1 MPVGVDVVNSV
12 LYELRE
18 PMEAAFEQYSPLH
31 EALTKRGQVSSE
43 KARYVEGGV
52 AGGSSAQAVGE
63 YNGTEPLDT
72 NRTEVSYNWRI
83 ESHRLVTAISIPKK
97 EMVYTSGKAAA
108 VPLVKKYPEL
118 HIKGLAMDFDRFF
131 FTGVS
136 NGISVQTSELQGW
149 NTLNGQKQWTRGVL
163 GVEYGALRFEDPAS
177 QSVEFQDLARSNAY
191 KWVNGYA
198 ESTAAA
204 DVKKVL
210 KKEQRKASRFAMPI
224 PGGTK
229 GPDTIFCDDDT
240 YGIFEERQDSQ
251 VRITTVQQGMDNGKD
266 PATNFIMINTA
277 KLIAAQNLIL
287 TDFTG
292 DAAEG
297 ICMGLTM
304 ADIEWLWYQ
313 KPTLSDFQD
322 RIANADSVIAKYEMQ
337 GLLLFKR
344 LTTHFAVVGTARE

>member
-31 EALTKRGQVSSE
+31 EALNKRGQVSSE

-52 AGGSSAQAVGE
+52 ASGSSAQATGVF
-63 YNGTEPLDT
+63 NGTEPLDT
-72 NRTEVSYNWRI
+72 NRTEVSKNWRI
-83 ESHRLVTAISIPKK
+83 SPHRLVTAISIPKL
-97 EMVYTSGKAAA
+97 EMQFTSGKAAT

-163 GVEYGALRFEDPAS
+163 GVEYGALRFEDPSS
-177 QSVEFQDLARSNAY
+177 QTVEFQDLARSSSY
-191 KWVNGYA
+191 YWYNGYD

-204 DVKKVL
+204 DLLKVIR
-210 KKEQRKASRFAMPI
+210 KQQRIAARFALPI

-229 GPDTIFCDDDT
+229 GPDTLWVDDDT
-240 YGIFEERQDSQ
+240 YAIAEERYLSH
-251 VRITTVQQGMDNGKD
+251 VRTVNLNQAQDNGKD
-266 PATNFIMINTA
+266 AATNFIPVGTA
-277 KLIAAQNLIL
+277 KMMAAQNLIL

-297 ICMGLTM
+297 VCMGLTM

-313 KPTLSDFQD
+313 KPTLSNFED
-322 RIANADSVIAKYEMQ
+322 RIANADSVIAKYEMM
-337 GLLLFKR
+337 GMLLFKR